1 MKGRDRDVGNLDRIM
16 EKKCYKGRGREWRK
30 DREEKNYLDDITIRE

>member
-16 EKKCYKGRGREWRK
+16 KKCYRGRGLEWRK
-30 DREEKNYLDDITIRE
+30 DREEKNYLDDITVRE